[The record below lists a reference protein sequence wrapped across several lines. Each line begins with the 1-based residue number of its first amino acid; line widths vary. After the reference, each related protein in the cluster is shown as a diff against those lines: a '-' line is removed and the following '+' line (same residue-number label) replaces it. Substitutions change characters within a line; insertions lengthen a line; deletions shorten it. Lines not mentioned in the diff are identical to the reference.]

1 MVDYAAKK
9 RRIEQVKHLERQRKR
24 NLKLRK
30 MALQPKPT
38 NNPQRTDVILAM
50 QDPWMKHIVDGTKNH
65 EFRKYLLKPSVKRIW
80 FYRTAPHSKIQYVCE
95 IAPAKTRNE
104 GDEPLKDDGMG
115 NREWNEHHKDYEG
128 WDYAYRIL
136 DVRKLD
142 RAVTLKMMKYVH
154 GMKAAPQGMVYTP
167 QSMLDYEDWQRREFG
182 REE

>member
-1 MVDYAAKK
+1 
-9 RRIEQVKHLERQRKR
+9 
-24 NLKLRK
+24 
-30 MALQPKPT
+30 
-38 NNPQRTDVILAM
+38 
-50 QDPWMKHIVDGTKNH
+50 
-65 EFRKYLLKPSVKRIW
+65 
-80 FYRTAPHSKIQYVCE
+80 
-95 IAPAKTRNE
+95 
-104 GDEPLKDDGMG
+104 MG